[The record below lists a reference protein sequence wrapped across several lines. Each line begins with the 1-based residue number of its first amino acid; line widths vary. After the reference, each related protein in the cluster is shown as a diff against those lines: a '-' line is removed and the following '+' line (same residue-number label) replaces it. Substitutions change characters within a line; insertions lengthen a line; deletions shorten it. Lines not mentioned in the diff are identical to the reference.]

1 MQGCWGKLPLFCGIC
16 SDRRTL
22 RFFSVLHEG
31 LADASIVARQ
41 NAWGL
46 IPAIDLDWNVAGTR
60 RGDTAP
66 VGREEA
72 SAKARHDLCCATE
85 SDEVERKPWGSAN
98 SDPSC
103 CRHNATGMPL
113 QSTADRG
120 PLSMGQSGG
129 EEGRGIYMFRMKAK
143 KDGLSL

>member
-1 MQGCWGKLPLFCGIC
+1 LPLFCGIY

-41 NAWGL
+41 NVWDL
-46 IPAIDLDWNVAGTR
+46 IPAIDLDWKVAGTR
-60 RGDTAP
+60 RRDTAP

-72 SAKARHDLCCATE
+72 SAKAGHGLCGATE
-85 SDEVERKPWGSAN
+85 SGEVEHKPWGSAN

-103 CRHNATGMPL
+103 CRHSVMGMPL

-143 KDGLSL
+143 RTVCRL